1 MYTTAKNQFS
11 CRPLSSLF
19 PVALASMPAS
29 SSPLPLLPSAN
40 SVVKPSSV
48 FTRLAATA
56 VFVLVTAA
64 ASIAQAPGD
73 SKAISASK
81 VERKNLAP
89 VSKEILKVKLPK
101 PYEAKLSNGLT
112 VLILEDHRFPLIT
125 VDFTFQGAG
134 ALWEP
139 ADQHGLA
146 SVTAQ
151 MLREGTPTRN
161 SKAINEEMDRLGASF
176 FSSAGYGDEDASAGA
191 SGLSDNVD
199 TWFPLAADLILNS
212 NFPAD
217 ELAKLKQRLKVQLL
231 QQRQQP
237 SFLASEQFS
246 KAVYGTHPAATI
258 SATPESIEA
267 LTSEKL
273 AQWHKERYT
282 SQNTLLGV
290 AGDVNP
296 KEFIAK
302 LNTWLAKWQKTD
314 FVPPS
319 TLATSPVKDR
329 RVFVVDRPN
338 SVQTTLAMG
347 NIAITRT
354 SPDYPSME
362 VMNQVLGAGAAGR
375 LFLNL
380 REAKGYTYGVYS
392 RFIAVQYAGPF
403 RAGGD
408 ARTEV
413 TEGAMTEFWKEFHRI
428 RDEKV
433 PNGELDDARHA
444 VVASFALSLESV
456 NELLNFAEEQK
467 LYGLPADYWD
477 KYPAQISA
485 VSADDVQGVARKY
498 VDPDDMQIVAVGDA
512 KTIVPILAKYG
523 SVQLFDL
530 QGKPEASAPAEKKM

>member
-1 MYTTAKNQFS
+1 MHTNPTHKLSIPRFQLRSTAAGLLLLLTTA
-11 CRPLSSLF
+11 
-19 PVALASMPAS
+19 
-29 SSPLPLLPSAN
+29 
-40 SVVKPSSV
+40 
-48 FTRLAATA
+48 LAA
-56 VFVLVTAA
+56 
-64 ASIAQAPGD
+64 AQAPTD

-89 VSKEILKVKLPK
+89 VSKEILKVKLPR
-101 PYEAKLSNGLT
+101 PYEAKLPNGLT
-112 VLILEDHRFPLIT
+112 VLILEDHRLPLVA

-151 MLREGTPTRN
+151 MLREGTPNRK
-161 SKAINEEMDRLGASF
+161 SKAINEEIDRLGASF
-176 FSSAGYGDEDASAGA
+176 FSNAPYGDEDASAGA

-199 TWFPLAADLILNS
+199 AWFPLAADLILNS

-246 KAVYGTHPAATI
+246 KAVYGSHPAATI
-258 SATPESIEA
+258 SATPESIES

-282 SQNTLLGV
+282 PQNTLLGV

-296 KEFIAK
+296 QEFVAK
-302 LNTWLAKWQKTD
+302 LNTWLANWQKTD

-319 TLATSPVKDR
+319 TPPTSPVKDR
-329 RVFVVDRPN
+329 QVFMVDRPG

-347 NIAITRT
+347 NIAINRT

-362 VMNQVLGAGAAGR
+362 VMNQVLGAGAAAR

-392 RFIAVQYAGPF
+392 RFTAVQYAGPF

-413 TEGAMTEFWKEFHRI
+413 TEGAMTEFWKEFRRI
-428 RDEKV
+428 RDERV
-433 PNGELDDARHA
+433 PDSELDDARRA
-444 VVASFALSLESV
+444 VVASFALSLENS

-477 KYPAQISA
+477 NYPAQISA
-485 VSADDVQGVARKY
+485 VSAEEVQRVARKY
-498 VDPDDMQIVAVGDA
+498 VDPDNMQIVAVGDA
-512 KTIVPILAKYG
+512 KTIVPILEKYG
-523 SVQLFDL
+523 PVQLFDL
-530 QGKPEASAPAEKKM
+530 QGKPKDLAPAEKKNP